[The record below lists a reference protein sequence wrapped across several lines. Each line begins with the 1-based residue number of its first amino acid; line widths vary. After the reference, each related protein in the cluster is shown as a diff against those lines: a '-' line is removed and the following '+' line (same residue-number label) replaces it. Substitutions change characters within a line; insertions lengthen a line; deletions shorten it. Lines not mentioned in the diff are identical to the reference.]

1 MPQMSYDSGAKM
13 KLKESWRHW
22 TADQARSF
30 LRTGPEGKH
39 HLSRQT
45 AARLLRGMSSVL
57 DVGCGTGVMF
67 ELIRD
72 RRLEL
77 DYLGV
82 DVTER
87 FLKVARKLYPD
98 DRHRFRRISLYNL
111 SKLRRNFDAVL
122 CRHVLEH
129 LPDYAPAVQSL
140 YSCARKKLILVFYL
154 PPRPLRSK
162 RKRDE
167 HYEKGFYTHTY
178 DLGAFVNYLLDELSP
193 PPREVRIHP
202 RQGGSDS
209 QYPWGD
215 RHNVIYEVIR
225 PIERG

>member
-1 MPQMSYDSGAKM
+1 MTRAPNRSRTGM
-13 KLKESWRHW
+13 KLKEGWRHW
-22 TADQARSF
+22 MPDQAKSF
-30 LRTGPEGKH
+30 LRTGPEGQD

-45 AARLLRGMSSVL
+45 ALRLLRGLSSVL

-67 ELIRD
+67 ELIRNH
-72 RRLEL
+72 RLEL
-77 DYLGV
+77 DYLGI
-82 DVTER
+82 DVTGT
-87 FLKVARKLYPD
+87 FLRVARKLYPK
-98 DRHRFRRISLYNL
+98 DRHRFRRMSLYDL
-111 SKLRRNFDAVL
+111 AKFRRKFDAVL

-140 YSCARKKLILVFYL
+140 YSRARKKLILVFYL

-167 HYEKGFYTHTY
+167 HFEKGFYTHTY
-178 DLGAFVNYLLDELSP
+178 DLGAFLNHVLDELSP

-209 QYPWGD
+209 RYPWGD
-215 RHNVIYEVIR
+215 RQNVIYEVIR
-225 PIERG
+225 E

>member
-1 MPQMSYDSGAKM
+1 MPRAPHDFRTHM
-13 KLKESWRHW
+13 KVKENWRQW
-22 TADQARSF
+22 TADHAKSF
-30 LRTGPEGKH
+30 LRTGPEGKD

-45 AARLLRGMSSVL
+45 ALRLLRGLSSVL

-67 ELIRD
+67 ELIRNH
-72 RRLEL
+72 RLEL
-77 DYLGV
+77 DYLGI
-82 DVTER
+82 DVTGT
-87 FLKVARKLYPD
+87 FLRVARKLYPK
-98 DRHRFRRISLYNL
+98 DRHRFRRMSLYDL
-111 SKLRRNFDAVL
+111 AKFRRKFDAVL

-140 YSCARKKLILVFYL
+140 YARARKKLILVFYL

-167 HYEKGFYTHTY
+167 HYESGFYTHTY
-178 DLGAFVNYLLDELSP
+178 DLGAFLNHVLDELSP

-202 RQGGSDS
+202 RQGTSDS
-209 QYPWGD
+209 QLPWGD

-225 PIERG
+225 E